1 MGDLVK
7 YLIEF
12 LLYGNTEAVSQVGYT
27 DDESRWSQ
35 YRVVIL
41 PNAKLGKTIVYP
53 DLSPLRTR
61 QEGNTTVIEQD
72 IVYTA
77 FFFLSRAE
85 ELINDQR
92 DAHNRFVAHLS
103 ILHRKNMLQMPLLDE
118 YGHILLKMLN
128 LPLPEPGFDH
138 IYLTHDVDTLSFY
151 RSLRST
157 LGGFSRGAFKQTL
170 LAHRNLLLDPAFT
183 FPWILDTDERL
194 MHNAPCPVTQVYF
207 LKKGPNIG
215 RDYPQYRGRDQRT
228 LLSLLKSHHANIGYH
243 SAYDS
248 NYLHSPED
256 MAGIINCNW
265 HRAHYLRCSI
275 ERMQYL
281 EELGYTDDFTMG
293 FADAPGFRL
302 QTTRAVRWIN
312 PYTYSVSGLTLHP
325 LVLMDTTLSDER
337 YLGLNEEE
345 AWFACQQL
353 IDRVR
358 QNHGELV
365 LLWHNSNF
373 TRSYYHKTLY
383 TKIIDSLCT
392 TKNN

>member
-27 DDESRWSQ
+27 DDESLWSQ
-35 YRVVIL
+35 YRVVII
-41 PNAKLGKTIVYP
+41 PNTKFGKTIVHP

-61 QEGNTTVIEQD
+61 QVGNTTVIEQD

-103 ILHRKNMLQMPLLDE
+103 VLHRKNMLQMPLLDE

-151 RSLRST
+151 RSLRGT
-157 LGGFSRGAFKQTL
+157 LGGIYRGEYGKMI
-170 LAHRNLLLDPAFT
+170 LAHHNLFRDPAFT
-183 FPWILDTDERL
+183 FPWILETDERL
-194 MHNAPCPVTQVYF
+194 IQNAPCPVSQVYF

-215 RDYPQYRGRDQRT
+215 HDYPQYGGRDQRA
-228 LLSLLKSHHANIGYH
+228 LLNLLKSHHAIIGYH

-248 NYLHSPED
+248 NYLNSPDE
-256 MAGIINCNW
+256 MVGIINRRW
-265 HRAHYLRCSI
+265 HRSHYLRCSLD
-275 ERMQYL
+275 RMQYL

-293 FADAPGFRL
+293 FADEPGFRL

-337 YLGLNEEE
+337 YMRLNEEE
-345 AWFACQQL
+345 AWFTCQQL
-353 IDRVR
+353 IERIR
-358 QNHGELV
+358 QNHGEVV

-373 TRSYYHKTLY
+373 IHPQYHKSLY
-383 TKIIDSLCT
+383 AKIIDSLCT
-392 TKNN
+392 TKDN